1 MDIFL
6 KGATVVCS
14 EMVDF
19 TITKSYTIFLCTV
32 IDFLRLLFVLDT
44 GKFNSAHKKVE
55 RDHLLPQG
63 SHDLIREKNSHRR
76 IYPAP

>member
-14 EMVDF
+14 EIVDF
-19 TITKSYTIFLCTV
+19 TITKSYSIFLCTA
-32 IDFLRLLFVLDT
+32 IDFLRLLFVLDA

-55 RDHLLPQG
+55 GDRP
-63 SHDLIREKNSHRR
+63 SSASKVT
-76 IYPAP
+76 